1 MLAIYLVFSDAI
13 ASVDS
18 FAHGGEGDETRAN
31 KKKKKQ
37 NARDREEGRDTRG
50 RR

>member
-31 KKKKKQ
+31 KKKKQ
-37 NARDREEGRDTRG
+37 NARDREVGRDTRG